1 MPKRVRSMRGEV
13 LDFDLLKIKEQ
24 MAAVPEPQELRAR
37 EDFIEKRLRRRV
49 RRAKVAVVEKTEV
62 AVEPTVTEA
71 ADPEA
76 AKIETQSEEPKV
88 VEKKAPAKKKT
99 KKKTV
104 KQKVT
109 PKKADE

>member
-1 MPKRVRSMRGEV
+1 MRGEI

-49 RRAKVAVVEKTEV
+49 RRAKIAVIEKAEV
-62 AVEPTVTEA
+62 DVTPKIVDEA
-71 ADPEA
+71 EPEA
-76 AKIETQSEEPKV
+76 AKIEDQPPVENVVEKV
-88 VEKKAPAKKKT
+88 VEKSTLT
-99 KKKTV
+99 KKKTAKKKII

-109 PKKADE
+109 PKTDE

>member
-1 MPKRVRSMRGEV
+1 MPKKVRSMRGEV

-24 MAAVPEPQELRAR
+24 MAAVPVPQELKAR

-49 RRAKVAVVEKTEV
+49 RRAKVAVA
-62 AVEPTVTEA
+62 AVEVEPKVVEN

-76 AKIETQSEEPKV
+76 AKIEPQPEV
-88 VEKKAPAKKKT
+88 VEKSAPVKKKTT

>member
-49 RRAKVAVVEKTEV
+49 RRAKIAVTKTEV
-62 AVEPTVTEA
+62 DVEPTITEA

-76 AKIETQSEEPKV
+76 AKIETQPEEPKA
-88 VEKKAPAKKKT
+88 VEQKAPAKKKT
-99 KKKTV
+99 KKKIV

>member
-1 MPKRVRSMRGEV
+1 MRGEV

-62 AVEPTVTEA
+62 AVEPKIAES

-76 AKIETQSEEPKV
+76 AKIEQPVEKPV

-99 KKKTV
+99 KKKII
-104 KQKVT
+104 KQKVA
-109 PKKADE
+109 PKKTNE